1 MGSDMYELRQSTAFE
16 KWITNLRDRAVR
28 QVIAG
33 RLIRPEGGSLGD
45 SKLLGH
51 GIRELRIH
59 VGPGYRIYFTVR
71 RGEIILL
78 LCGGDKSTQP
88 KDIDRARSIAEA
100 WEV

>member
-1 MGSDMYELRQSTAFE
+1 MYELRQSATFE
-16 KWITNLRDRAVR
+16 KWITSLRDRAAK
-28 QVIAG
+28 QIIAG
-33 RLIRPEGGSLGD
+33 RLIRLEGGSLGD

-78 LCGGDKSTQP
+78 LCGGDKSRQS